1 MSELAWVLSAGFAGL
16 LLLGVPFVFALGI
29 TSLAGLMVL
38 DIDIIVLAQRFV
50 SGTQSFSLLAI
61 PFFILAG
68 DLMTRGG
75 LSRRLV
81 AVANACV
88 RHVTGGLGIVTVLSA
103 TFFAAISGSAPA
115 TTAAIGSIMVPEMA
129 RRGYRP
135 EFAAA

>member
-88 RHVTGGLGIVTVLSA
+88 RHVTGGLG
-103 TFFAAISGSAPA
+103 SGAGPCTHGYSHCSRGTPAP
-115 TTAAIGSIMVPEMA
+115 SRWRPA
-129 RRGYRP
+129 RHAHGRAVSG
-135 EFAAA
+135 FCCHAG

>member
-1 MSELAWVLSAGFAGL
+1 MSELAWVLSIGFAGL
-16 LLLGVPFVFALGI
+16 LLLGVPVVFALGI

-68 DLMTRGG
+68 DLMTKGG

-81 AVANACV
+81 GVAEKAVDADQP
-88 RHVTGGLGIVTVLSA
+88 GE
-103 TFFAAISGSAPA
+103 
-115 TTAAIGSIMVPEMA
+115 GSIVLDLIA
-129 RRGYRP
+129 
-135 EFAAA
+135 